1 MVFLSVISFWPD
13 VTVQKNL
20 QERRTPRNDSMK
32 RAFFLADTVAAG
44 TAANRFGPRIR
55 TYGGDVLM
63 RYIRGSFF
71 ALTSVLILLSSA
83 QAQSVSIGQTSVLS
97 GGDSGNGNLLLAQ
110 SATLAQAATVQSL
123 VLLRHRRQW
132 KADPRHL

>member
-20 QERRTPRNDSMK
+20 QEQRTYGNDSMK
-32 RAFFLADTVAAG
+32 RAFFLADAVAAG

-63 RYIRGSFF
+63 RYIREE
-71 ALTSVLILLSSA
+71 
-83 QAQSVSIGQTSVLS
+83 
-97 GGDSGNGNLLLAQ
+97 LA
-110 SATLAQAATVQSL
+110 
-123 VLLRHRRQW
+123 
-132 KADPRHL
+132 K